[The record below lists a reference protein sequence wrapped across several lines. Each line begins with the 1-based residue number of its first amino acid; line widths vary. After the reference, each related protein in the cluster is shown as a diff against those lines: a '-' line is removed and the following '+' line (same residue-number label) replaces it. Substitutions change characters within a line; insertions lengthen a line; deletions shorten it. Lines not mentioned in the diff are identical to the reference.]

1 MGRGMSDLQKTILR
15 RALSN
20 KIRENRNDEKGADV
34 YGAEIAADH
43 FGWTLPPYFYR
54 EDLQRCVGRR
64 VFSKQEIGEQRYS
77 SVRAAICRA
86 ILRLEERGLGYK
98 RRGACSQWTG
108 FTLTEEGVQAAEK
121 LSVKLLELMPM
132 G

>member
-1 MGRGMSDLQKTILR
+1 MGRGMSELQKTILR

-20 KIRENRNDEKGADV
+20 KTREQRDGSNGADV

-43 FGWTLPPYFYR
+43 FGWVLPPHYYR
-54 EDLQRCVGRR
+54 DTTRCPGRHN
-64 VFSKQEIGEQRYS
+64 FSKQEIGERRYS
-77 SVRAAICRA
+77 SVLAAICRA

-98 RRGACSQWTG
+98 VRGAASQWTG
-108 FTLTEEGVQAAEK
+108 LTLTEEGVQAAEK
-121 LSVKLLELMPM
+121 LSVKLLELIPR

>member
-1 MGRGMSDLQKTILR
+1 MGRGMSELQKTILR

-20 KIRENRNDEKGADV
+20 KIREQRDGSNGADV

-43 FGWTLPPYFYR
+43 FGWVLPPHYYR
-54 EDLQRCVGRR
+54 NVTRR
-64 VFSKQEIGEQRYS
+64 AAVHNFSKQEIGEKRYS

-98 RRGACSQWTG
+98 VRGACSQWTG
-108 FTLTEEGVQAAEK
+108 LTLTEEGIQTAEK
-121 LSVKLLELMPM
+121 LSVKPLALLPK